1 MNDLPQSAKI
11 VVLAQDVAN
20 QIAAGEVV
28 ERPASVVKELVENS
42 LDAHAR
48 TLTVSIDGGGVARI
62 AVTDDGVGMSHDD
75 LALSVVRHAT
85 SKIRSADDLLGVA
98 TYGFRGEALASVG
111 SVARLIL
118 TSRPRD
124 AEEGC
129 EVRLDG
135 NATPVIRSVGCAYG
149 TTVSVEDLFF
159 NTPARRKFLRTPQTE
174 WATCADVVA
183 RLALPRPDVRFV
195 LRKDGKTVRE
205 YLRRDT
211 IGDRVRELWS
221 DETLAEIDGRR
232 GGIRVQA
239 FLGPPERARSGSSGI
254 SIYVNGR
261 FVRDKLLLRAVA
273 QAYGS
278 TLESGR
284 YPPGAVLIEVAPT
297 QVDVNVH
304 PQKAEVR
311 FAQQNDVFSAV
322 VSLLREGL
330 SSAPWA
336 RSIVSGPAHT
346 STDDGWNTH
355 FTGGP
360 SSAPTTDHPPQ
371 PPSRPYSLASAGP
384 TIAQPLWPSTAKS
397 FATGAPETEQPSL
410 LDPWGLKPTDD
421 PSAKTETIE
430 LASPN
435 AAPYNSTEYA
445 PVRTPPLSEDTGLPE
460 RTTFSSLH
468 FVAQVRR
475 MFFVCECDWGMVMLD
490 QHAAAER
497 VVYDRLRRAYANR
510 EVRVQP
516 LLVHE
521 TLEGTA
527 REVALAEE
535 YADQLAQIGFEL
547 TPMGSTTVAIRA
559 VPALLVRADPR
570 RLARDVLAEL
580 ARHGNDFS
588 RAYEL
593 VLATMAC
600 HGSLRGGEEVAPE
613 EARAL
618 LSSLDDCDF
627 GGHCPHGR
635 PVLWSMR
642 WAELERKVGR

>member
-1 MNDLPQSAKI
+1 M
-11 VVLAQDVAN
+11 VLAADVAN

-42 LDAHAR
+42 LDAGAR
-48 TLTVSIDGGGVARI
+48 TLTVSIDGGGLARI
-62 AVTDDGVGMSHDD
+62 AITDDGVGMSQED

-85 SKIRSADDLLGVA
+85 SKIRTAEDLFGVA

-111 SVARLIL
+111 SIARLIL

-124 AEEGC
+124 AELGC

-135 NATPVIRSVGCAYG
+135 NATPTIRAVGCAFG

-174 WATCADVVA
+174 WATCADVLA

-195 LRKDGKTVRE
+195 LRKDGKSVRE

-211 IGDRVRELWS
+211 IAERVRELWS
-221 DETLAEIDGRR
+221 DETLTEIDGRR

-254 SIYVNGR
+254 SVYVNGR
-261 FVRDKLLLRAVA
+261 YVKDKLLLRAVA

-278 TLESGR
+278 TLDAGR
-284 YPPGAVLIEVAPT
+284 YPPGAILIDVAPSM
-297 QVDVNVH
+297 VDVNVH

-336 RSIVSGPAHT
+336 RSIVGGPVHT
-346 STDDGWNTH
+346 STEDGWSAR
-355 FTGGP
+355 FSGAP
-360 SSAPTTDHPPQ
+360 SAGLHTATDKDQAAANESALAATLKPYALTTSDYTA
-371 PPSRPYSLASAGP
+371 SSLENKSAWSESASA
-384 TIAQPLWPSTAKS
+384 QEPLPD
-397 FATGAPETEQPSL
+397 L
-410 LDPWGLKPTDD
+410 WGSSPISKENW
-421 PSAKTETIE
+421 SANSQSNQA
-430 LASPN
+430 LAGSDTVDAVARSPHL
-435 AAPYNSTEYA
+435 AA
-445 PVRTPPLSEDTGLPE
+445 DTGLPE
-460 RTTFSSLH
+460 RTTFSALH

-497 VVYDRLRRAYANR
+497 VVYDKLRRAYASR

-521 TLEGTA
+521 TLEATA

-535 YADQLAQIGFEL
+535 YASQLAQIGFEL
-547 TPMGSTTVAIRA
+547 TPMGSTTIAIRA

-600 HGSLRGGEEVAPE
+600 HGSLRGGDEVAPE

-618 LSSLDDCDF
+618 LNALDDCDF

-642 WAELERKVGR
+642 WSELERKVGR